1 MTQSMY
7 IGPTIPGIVRSN
19 TIYMGELPNRLK
31 ELIGELPVI
40 NSLIVSIEVLPEAKK
55 ALAEQGSVENVAYER
70 VLNYRKER

>member
-40 NSLIVSIEVLPEAKK
+40 NSLIVSIEALTEAKK

>member
-40 NSLIVSIEVLPEAKK
+40 NNLIVPIEALPEAKK
-55 ALAEQGSVENVAYER
+55 ALAEKGSVENVAYKR
-70 VLNYRKER
+70 ILDYRKER

>member
-40 NSLIVSIEVLPEAKK
+40 NSLIVSIEALPEAKK